1 MARKSTGSPLD
12 DELRRLYALPLGQ
25 FTPERNAL
33 AKRLQKEGD
42 HEGADRIKAL
52 PKPSV
57 SAWAVNQ
64 LFVREA
70 DRMQALL
77 AAGERARKALQHTLT
92 IGDAETLRD
101 ALHDQRERR
110 DELRQRAAAI
120 LSEDLRAPGQAI
132 LDRVAVNLDALALSP
147 AAAEDAER
155 GWLDQDL
162 EPPGFEVL
170 SGLQFA
176 GRSADR
182 RGLRLVPQPAER
194 KGPAPAPPAEQP
206 AETKPAEPAP
216 RRDRAADKATD
227 KATEK
232 ATAQEDRRRK
242 AEEAARDKEERAER
256 ARREREEARLRERV
270 ERTQEKVD
278 GLAAEAGTLR
288 RDAEKAEREAVEA
301 ERAVQEATRR
311 ANLAREDA
319 DRIRR
324 RAERAAA
331 DLARAEKDLE
341 TARRRLDF
349 GRGAAG

>member
-1 MARKSTGSPLD
+1 MREMARKSTGSPLD

-42 HEGADRIKAL
+42 REAADRIKAL
-52 PKPSV
+52 PKTSV

-70 DRMQALL
+70 DRMRALL
-77 AAGERARKALQHTLT
+77 DAGERARQALQHTLT

-120 LSEDLRAPGQAI
+120 LAEELRAPGQAI
-132 LDRVAVNLDALALSP
+132 LDRVTINLDALALSP
-147 AAAEDAER
+147 AAADDAER

-176 GRSADR
+176 GRSSDR
-182 RGLRLVPQPAER
+182 RGLRLVPQPAE
-194 KGPAPAPPAEQP
+194 KKAPAPALPVEKP
-206 AETKPAEPAP
+206 AETKPAEPETAP
-216 RRDRAADKATD
+216 RRGRAATKPT
-227 KATEK
+227 
-232 ATAQEDRRRK
+232 QEDRRRQ
-242 AEEAARDKEERAER
+242 AEEAAREKEERAEK

-270 ERTQEKVD
+270 ERVQEKVD

-288 RDAEKAEREAVEA
+288 RDTEKAEREAVEA

-311 ANLAREDA
+311 ANLAREDV

-324 RAERAAA
+324 RAERAEA

-349 GRGAAG
+349 GRSVGR